1 MVGSERARR
10 GSARGADGSG
20 ERARAEWSSLPL
32 RRPAPHQVL
41 PTRTQGSPILFVTHP
56 DDRDEELSR
65 NGFPTVVEWRSFLEA
80 WWATLGPRVVGSER
94 LVSMCD
100 RQAVL
105 GPFLGTGTE
114 RSRRTKLGILVTQ
127 RTDLVEE
134 VFASPGASEGRGG
147 DERRGFH
154 VRIERCRD
162 RKYKISM
169 YRLVR
174 VVPAPAD

>member
-1 MVGSERARR
+1 M
-10 GSARGADGSG
+10 
-20 ERARAEWSSLPL
+20 
-32 RRPAPHQVL
+32 
-41 PTRTQGSPILFVTHP
+41 THP